1 MLTVFLRAAILYALM
16 VLVLRAMGK
25 RQMAGLQPFELATTI
40 VIADL
45 ISTPMGEVS
54 TPLLHGVLPV
64 AALFVMQGIMSVLC
78 VKFDKVRSILSGSPC
93 VLVSKGVIN
102 ERELAKLCIG
112 VTDLIEGIRAAGI
125 INPAECGTAVMESNG
140 TITAFPRSSCRPP
153 TNAETGVDAGYEG
166 LPMILIMDGNVQ
178 RANLTQ
184 TGKDEAWLGGLLA
197 EHGLEPTGVFFACVD
212 TQGRMTIQPKNGG
225 SFVARALDPG
235 EVNW

>member
-25 RQMAGLQPFELATTI
+25 RQLAGLQPFELATTI

-78 VKFDKVRSILSGSPC
+78 VKFDKVRSILSGRPC

-102 ERELAKLCIG
+102 ERELSKLCIG

-125 INPAECGTAVMESNG
+125 LNPAECGTAVMESNG
-140 TITAFPRSSCRPP
+140 TITAFPRSSRRAPC
-153 TNAETGVDAGYEG
+153 NAEMGVNAGYEG

-178 RANLTQ
+178 RVNLSQ
-184 TGKDEAWLGGLLA
+184 TGKDEAWLRALLA
-197 EHGLEPTGVFFACVD
+197 EKNLTPQDTFFACVD
-212 TQGRMTIQPKNGG
+212 TQGMMTVQPKNGG
-225 SFVARALDPG
+225 SFVLRALDPAG
-235 EVNW
+235 VCW

>member
-78 VKFDKVRSILSGSPC
+78 VKFDKVRSILSGRPC
-93 VLVSKGVIN
+93 VLVSNGVIN

-125 INPAECGTAVMESNG
+125 LNPAECGTAVMESNG
-140 TITAFPRSSCRPP
+140 AITAFPRSSCRPP
-153 TNAETGVDAGYEG
+153 TNAETGVDAGSICISQHLQEMSQKTKSSHIG
-166 LPMILIMDGNVQ
+166 TAVHLILS
-178 RANLTQ
+178 
-184 TGKDEAWLGGLLA
+184 
-197 EHGLEPTGVFFACVD
+197 HYF
-212 TQGRMTIQPKNGG
+212 
-225 SFVARALDPG
+225 
-235 EVNW
+235 

>member
-78 VKFDKVRSILSGSPC
+78 VKFDKVRSILSGRPC

-112 VTDLIEGIRAAGI
+112 VTDLIERRA
-125 INPAECGTAVMESNG
+125 
-140 TITAFPRSSCRPP
+140 SSTPP
-153 TNAETGVDAGYEG
+153 SAA
-166 LPMILIMDGNVQ
+166 P
-178 RANLTQ
+178 
-184 TGKDEAWLGGLLA
+184 
-197 EHGLEPTGVFFACVD
+197 P
-212 TQGRMTIQPKNGG
+212 
-225 SFVARALDPG
+225 
-235 EVNW
+235 